1 MDAQEYKRKRKRK
14 GSLVMNKDVYGILGD
29 LTAEILLEI
38 IAECMDDYLYVIDLQ
53 NNKMEISK
61 SALDRFM
68 ISETHV
74 RNVKQEIMSVV
85 YEEDRT
91 MFAKHMQAVMDG
103 KEKVHDIHYRWLDK
117 NGLPVWV
124 NCRGVVIDDE
134 DGKPGYLVGC
144 LNETGNQ
151 RRADNVTGLLGGME
165 FCAYLR
171 SQKKPVTTGFLM
183 HIGIDDF
190 ATVNETHGSNY
201 GDYVLKSVADCMK
214 ECLSGN
220 QRLYHLV
227 ADQYVIVDLDSTSMD
242 DAIQLKKKIG
252 EKIDEFI
259 ISEKYEVVFS
269 ASAGVIDA
277 STVAEGYEE
286 CRKKFEFSLKKAKR
300 MGKNNIYF
308 YRQEDY
314 EKFQRNGRI
323 ISALRSSIANGC
335 EGFEVYYQPIVDCV
349 SGRVI
354 GAEALMRY
362 TMVTEEGK
370 EWLSPVEF
378 IPLLEKTGL
387 IIPAGRFVLDEAAKM
402 CREIQQYIPEFSVN
416 VNISCYQIEHGKIAD
431 KILTAVR
438 DNGLTPDR
446 ICIEMT
452 ESGFMDMTPV
462 FCKFRKVLEE
472 NGIQFVIDD
481 FGTGYSNLHC
491 ISDMNPGYV
500 KMDKD
505 FTAKAM
511 SCERDYELFKK
522 IIEMVHS
529 IGIRI
534 CVEGIEKEDWH
545 LKMKELQA
553 DYLQGYFFGKPCEK
567 KKFME
572 EFVCNPHNNGV
583 W

>member
-1 MDAQEYKRKRKRK
+1 
-14 GSLVMNKDVYGILGD
+14 MNKDVYGILGD
-29 LTAEILLEI
+29 LTAEVLLEI
-38 IAECMDDYLYVIDLQ
+38 IAECMDDYLYVLDLQ
-53 NNKMEISK
+53 NNKMEISQ

-68 ISETHV
+68 ISETYM
-74 RNVKQEIMSVV
+74 RNAKQEIMSAV
-85 YEEDRT
+85 YEEDRA
-91 MFAKHMQAVMDG
+91 MFEKHMQAVMDG

-190 ATVNETHGSNY
+190 AAVNGTHGSNY

-214 ECLSGN
+214 ECLSEN
-220 QRLYHLV
+220 QRLFHLI
-227 ADQYVIVDLDSTSMD
+227 AGQYVIVDLDSTSMD
-242 DAIQLKKKIG
+242 DAIQLKKRIG

-259 ISEKYEVVFS
+259 ISEQYEVVFS

-286 CRKKFEFSLKKAKR
+286 CRKKFEFSLKKAKQ

-387 IIPAGRFVLDEAAKM
+387 IIPAGRFVLNEAAKM
-402 CREIQQYIPEFSVN
+402 CREIQQYIPKFRVN

-452 ESGFMDMTPV
+452 ESGFMDMTPA

-572 EFVCNPHNNGV
+572 EFVCNLRNKGV
-583 W
+583 